1 MRIVWTAEALDDLE
15 YIIAYYHEEAGPVTA
30 AAIQARIILEVER
43 LPEFPERIRNSDRIP
58 VARELVIHRLPY
70 IAFVQIHEDT
80 IQILNV
86 VHTARQFPKG

>member
-30 AAIQARIILEVER
+30 AAIQARIVLEVEK
-43 LPEFPERIRNSDRIP
+43 LSDFPERIRASDRIP
-58 VARELVIHRLPY
+58 GTRELVIHRLPY
-70 IAFVQIHEDT
+70 IAFVRIHGDT
-80 IQILNV
+80 LQILNV